1 MLIKE
6 EGTGWFD
13 KRINFIDKNDCFVGF
28 AYAQSCCENFGY
40 FITNEM
46 KASREGEDLSLEGFW
61 FDTSV
66 EPEFV
71 EPEDKD
77 NYYYASYNGAQA
89 FKCIN
94 EYGDV
99 RYLHLYNHHNGY
111 YSHGW
116 EASWGVNGS
125 L

>member
-6 EGTGWFD
+6 EHGN
-13 KRINFIDKNDCFVGF
+13 INFIDKNDAFVGF
-28 AYAQSCCENFGY
+28 DYSPCCCEDFGY
-40 FITNEM
+40 YITDEIT
-46 KASREGEDLSLEGFW
+46 AVHPDTDLSLEGFW

-66 EPEFV
+66 EPVYADSGE
-71 EPEDKD
+71 ESWGGYED
-77 NYYYASYNGAQA
+77 GALA
-89 FKCIN
+89 FRCIN
-94 EYGDV
+94 ENGAV

-116 EASWGVNGS
+116 NTSWGQQGS

>member
-6 EGTGWFD
+6 ENERSCSR
-13 KRINFIDKNDCFVGF
+13 RINFIDKNDAFVGF
-28 AYAQSCCENFGY
+28 DYSSCCCEDFGY
-40 FITNEM
+40 YITDVVT
-46 KASREGEDLSLEGFW
+46 AVYPDDDLSLEGFW

-66 EPEFV
+66 EPMYAESGQDAWGD
-71 EPEDKD
+71 ED
-77 NYYYASYNGAQA
+77 GALA
-89 FKCIN
+89 FRCIN
-94 EYGDV
+94 ENGAV

-116 EASWGVNGS
+116 NTSWGQQGS